1 MWHGFYY
8 QSHRAMS
15 DVDALINLV
24 AHKFY
29 DSNTPVQELIVNSY
43 KPAYKISALKS
54 PFETKDKLKARKYIW
69 NGDDKYWWKVFQ
81 FDEIDEELKRDRTQE
96 LWTKYGKYVTAAAVA
111 VVLGVG
117 VSQGFNAWT
126 RSQAETS
133 ANLYHQALAADDAL
147 TQLQAQAGNMT
158 DGYALLARFQ
168 LAAAHA
174 AADDLVSAESA
185 YAALAADK
193 AVPALYQQAAQLL
206 AVMNAP
212 AGSDI
217 GALQDSLSSLVEGG
231 PWQPLALELSAALDL
246 QNGDNAAAITKLET
260 LINLAET
267 PNELRQRAS
276 RLVQVL
282 NS

>member
-1 MWHGFYY
+1 M
-8 QSHRAMS
+8 A
-15 DVDALINLV
+15 DI
-24 AHKFY
+24 
-29 DSNTPVQELIVNSY
+29 
-43 KPAYKISALKS
+43 
-54 PFETKDKLKARKYIW
+54 
-69 NGDDKYWWKVFQ
+69 

-96 LWTKYGKYVTAAAVA
+96 LWTKYGKYVIAAAAAV
-111 VVLGVG
+111 VLSVG
-117 VSQGFNAWT
+117 ASQGFNAWT

-147 TQLQAQAGNMT
+147 TQLRAQAGNMT

-174 AADDLVSAESA
+174 AADDFVSAESA

-212 AGSDI
+212 AGSDF

-267 PNELRQRAS
+267 PNELRQRAL

>member
-1 MWHGFYY
+1 M
-8 QSHRAMS
+8 A
-15 DVDALINLV
+15 DI
-24 AHKFY
+24 
-29 DSNTPVQELIVNSY
+29 
-43 KPAYKISALKS
+43 
-54 PFETKDKLKARKYIW
+54 
-69 NGDDKYWWKVFQ
+69 

-96 LWTKYGKYVTAAAVA
+96 LWTKYGKYVIAAAAA

-117 VSQGFNAWT
+117 ASQGFNAWT

-133 ANLYHQALAADDAL
+133 ANLYYQALAADDAL

-174 AADDLVSAESA
+174 AANDLVSAESA